1 MLGAS
6 AMYSGNPFCCDKKYM
21 TDGEKVMLDRG
32 ASGAVSGAVTGAVTG
47 AVKGGLTGGPAGAFA
62 GASAGAVAG
71 WSGGMAKGWCE
82 SSGNECVIC

>member
-32 ASGAVSGAVTGAVTG
+32 ASGAVSGAVTG

>member
-1 MLGAS
+1 MLGVS

-32 ASGAVSGAVTGAVTG
+32 ASG